1 MTWQSRAEQR
11 HLREQDEARLSA
23 AAEAARL
30 RRGRAARAFSSLLA
44 DESAR
49 IYLTRRGITI
59 VPDLGRPRP
68 AIHGTTDGSTVLEAV
83 VWAGTIAA
91 LLSDAA
97 WVGWLA
103 EHHPAEWED
112 LRHEIV

>member
-1 MTWQSRAEQR
+1 MTWRSRAEQR
-11 HLREQDEARLSA
+11 HLREQDEARLSE
-23 AAEAARL
+23 AAEAARM
-30 RRGRAARAFSSLLA
+30 RCGRAARALSSLLA

-49 IYLTRRGITI
+49 SYLTRSGVTRVCG
-59 VPDLGRPRP
+59 PARPRQ

-103 EHHPAEWED
+103 EHHPAELED
-112 LRHEIV
+112 LRDAIA